1 MLYTKATQCDG
12 YCTYHLMLLSCFPQE
27 PPRPLLALR
36 LLRLNSSFL
45 IFFLSASIV
54 ESFLIYSY
62 YTPVLMK
69 INPVLSQ
76 SHSAAVFRI
85 IQYQQQHRCN
95 NSIIPTE
102 KEKMSRKFFCS
113 ALDCDAHNMYD
124 CNNNNPQYP
133 TTSILSAATADVFLH
148 KTPDGIILD
157 MVYSNAFPSV
167 VLFLL
172 LLVTMA
178 FLYCGVYRILRFF
191 FIKSMRG
198 GIRLMEKTP
207 DWFAIQIKRKRR
219 KEREK
224 MYRM

>member
-76 SHSAAVFRI
+76 SHSAAVYRI
-85 IQYQQQHRCN
+85 MQYQQQHRCN
-95 NSIIPTE
+95 NSIVPTE
-102 KEKMSRKFFCS
+102 KKNKTKRK
-113 ALDCDAHNMYD
+113 DE
-124 CNNNNPQYP
+124 PQ
-133 TTSILSAATADVFLH
+133 VFLFRVGLRRTQH
-148 KTPDGIILD
+148 VRLQQQQSSISHHFHSLCC
-157 MVYSNAFPSV
+157 
-167 VLFLL
+167 
-172 LLVTMA
+172 
-178 FLYCGVYRILRFF
+178 YCWCV
-191 FIKSMRG
+191 S
-198 GIRLMEKTP
+198 P
-207 DWFAIQIKRKRR
+207 
-219 KEREK
+219 
-224 MYRM
+224 

>member
-1 MLYTKATQCDG
+1 
-12 YCTYHLMLLSCFPQE
+12 
-27 PPRPLLALR
+27 
-36 LLRLNSSFL
+36 
-45 IFFLSASIV
+45 
-54 ESFLIYSY
+54 
-62 YTPVLMK
+62 
-69 INPVLSQ
+69 
-76 SHSAAVFRI
+76 
-85 IQYQQQHRCN
+85 
-95 NSIIPTE
+95 
-102 KEKMSRKFFCS
+102 MSRKFS
-113 ALDCDAHNMYD
+113 VPRWTATH
-124 CNNNNPQYP
+124 
-133 TTSILSAATADVFLH
+133 TTCTTATTAILNILTTFILSAATADVFLH